1 MSVLAAS
8 VVSTVAAAS
17 TAREDL
23 PNWFVCVMGIGTVF
37 IGLVCLIALCTIM
50 SAVYRK
56 FGHGNAASPAVSAPA
71 APAPAADASDI
82 PNRQQF
88 VAAVSAVIA
97 EEMGTDVSKLRILS
111 IKKI

>member
-1 MSVLAAS
+1 MSILAKAGEQAINTLPEWQVIVIGLG
-8 VVSTVAAAS
+8 VV
-17 TAREDL
+17 
-23 PNWFVCVMGIGTVF
+23 FV
-37 IGLVCLIALCTIM
+37 GLVCIVLLCTLM
-50 SAVYRK
+50 SAIYRAVT
-56 FGHGNAASPAVSAPA
+56 GNKKAAQGAVPVPA
-71 APAPAADASDI
+71 APTADTI

>member
-1 MSVLAAS
+1 MFILAEAGTNAIDTMPEWQVIVIGLGVVFVGLICIIALCMMMSAIYRAVTGNKKTAP
-8 VVSTVAAAS
+8 VVAAA
-17 TAREDL
+17 
-23 PNWFVCVMGIGTVF
+23 PVTV
-37 IGLVCLIALCTIM
+37 
-50 SAVYRK
+50 
-56 FGHGNAASPAVSAPA
+56 PA
-71 APAPAADASDI
+71 AEGI

>member
-1 MSVLAAS
+1 LAEKKKQ
-8 VVSTVAAAS
+8 V
-17 TAREDL
+17 E
-23 PNWFVCVMGIGTVF
+23 
-37 IGLVCLIALCTIM
+37 
-50 SAVYRK
+50 
-56 FGHGNAASPAVSAPA
+56 PA
-71 APAPAADASDI
+71 APAADTI

>member
-1 MSVLAAS
+1 MSILAKAGEQAINTLPEWQVIVIGLG
-8 VVSTVAAAS
+8 VV
-17 TAREDL
+17 
-23 PNWFVCVMGIGTVF
+23 FV
-37 IGLVCLIALCTIM
+37 GLVCIVLLCTLM
-50 SAVYRK
+50 SAIYRAVA
-56 FGHGNAASPAVSAPA
+56 GNQKAPAQSAAPTPA
-71 APAPAADASDI
+71 APAADTI

>member
-1 MSVLAAS
+1 MSILAKAGEKAINAMPS
-8 VVSTVAAAS
+8 WQVIVIGLGVV
-17 TAREDL
+17 
-23 PNWFVCVMGIGTVF
+23 FV
-37 IGLVCLIALCTIM
+37 GLVCIIALCMLM
-50 SAVYRK
+50 SAIYRAVAGSK
-56 FGHGNAASPAVSAPA
+56 KEAAPPA
-71 APAPAADASDI
+71 AVPAPAAAPAAAGI

>member
-8 VVSTVAAAS
+8 SVTAMVAATSAQ
-17 TAREDL
+17 EDL
-23 PNWFVCVMGIGTVF
+23 PNWFVCVMGVGTVF
-37 IGLVCLIALCTIM
+37 IGLVCLIVLCSVM

-56 FGHGNAASPAVSAPA
+56 FSHHSAPVAEPVAAA
-71 APAPAADASDI
+71 APAPGAGSAEI